1 MSNGMSLTAIFFFVA
16 IVGLTLVITWWASKR
31 TSSASDFYTAGGG
44 LTGWQNGLAIAGDY
58 LSAASFLG
66 IAGAV
71 ALFGF
76 DGFFFSIGYLVAYL
90 VVLYI
95 VAEPLRNL
103 GKFTLADMI
112 TARFDNAKVRG
123 TAALSTITI
132 VLFYMIAQLV
142 GAGALI
148 QLLLGIDY
156 WIAVLIVGFMMTT
169 YVLFGGMT
177 ATSWVQIIKA
187 CLLMLGT
194 VIISFLVL
202 KEFGFSISTMFKE
215 MTTVTDSG
223 AAYLNPGLKY
233 TNGLDTISML
243 IALVLGTAGL
253 PHILMR
259 FFTVKDAKTARSSVI
274 WATWIVGI
282 FYVLT
287 IFLGF
292 GAAAFVGK
300 EDIIAANAAGNM
312 AAPLLAE
319 ALGGDILFSFVCA
332 VAFATILAVV
342 AGLVLS
348 GASALSHDIYGQII
362 KKGKITEKEQV
373 LAARIGSITIAVIS
387 ILLALGAQTLNVAF
401 LVSLAFCI
409 AGSANLPVII
419 YTIYWK
425 RFNTAGAVTAM
436 LTGLISALVLV
447 AMSPNVWN
455 PVEGKAI
462 FVGDPLIMLTNP
474 ALISVPL
481 GFLGG
486 FIGTLLSKETD
497 DAKYREVDVK
507 ANTGISVQ
515 DVSLQL
521 LSTQFIGNALI
532 QQVLLLRC

>member
-1 MSNGMSLTAIFFFVA
+1 MKDISFVALFFFVA
-16 IVGLTLVITWWASKR
+16 IVGATLVVTWWASKKN
-31 TSSASDFYTAGGG
+31 SSASDFYTAGGG

-66 IAGAV
+66 ISGAI

-76 DGFFFSIGYLVAYL
+76 DGFFFSVGYLVAYL

-112 TARFDNAKVRG
+112 TARFDTAKVRG

-132 VLFYMIAQLV
+132 VLFYMVAQLV

-148 QLLLGIDY
+148 KLLLGIDY
-156 WIAVLIVGFMMTT
+156 VPAVILVGIMMTI

-202 KEFGFSISTMFKE
+202 LKFDFNVMTMFTQ
-215 MTTVTDSG
+215 MQSVTDAG
-223 AAYLNPGLKY
+223 EAYLNPGLKY
-233 TNGLDTISML
+233 TNGIDTISML

-259 FFTVKDAKTARSSVI
+259 FFTVKDAQTARSSVI
-274 WATWIVGI
+274 WATWIVGL

-300 EDIIAANAAGNM
+300 DAILAANPAGNM

-319 ALGGDILFSFVCA
+319 ALGGEVLFSFVSA

-362 KKGKITEKEQV
+362 KKGKITEKEAV
-373 LAARIGSITIAVIS
+373 VAARVGSITISVVS

-409 AGSANLPVII
+409 AASANLPVIL

-425 RFNTAGAVTAM
+425 RFNTGGAVTAM

-447 AMSPNVWN
+447 SVSPNVWN
-455 PVEGKAI
+455 PEPGKAI
-462 FVGDPLIMLTNP
+462 FVGDPLIMLSNP

-486 FIGTLLSKETD
+486 FIGSLIFGKADE
-497 DAKYREVDVK
+497 AKYREIDVK
-507 ANTGISVQ
+507 ANTGIAVQ
-515 DVSLQL
+515 DISH
-521 LSTQFIGNALI
+521 
-532 QQVLLLRC
+532 

>member
-1 MSNGMSLTAIFFFVA
+1 MNPIAIIMFLA
-16 IVGLTLVITWWASKR
+16 IVGLTLVITWWASKK
-31 TSSASDFYTAGGG
+31 TSTASEFYTAGGG
-44 LTGWQNGLAIAGDY
+44 LKGWQNGLAISGDY

-66 IAGAV
+66 IAGSI
-71 ALFGF
+71 ALSGF

-112 TARFDNAKVRG
+112 TARFDKAKVRA
-123 TAALSTITI
+123 TAALSTIVI

-148 QLLLGIDY
+148 QLLFGIDY
-156 WIAVLIVGFMMTT
+156 WLAVLIVGFMMTI

-187 CLLMLGT
+187 GLLMFGT

-202 KEFGFSISTMFKE
+202 AKFDFNILTMFSE
-215 MTTVTDSG
+215 MTTKTDAG
-223 AAYLNPGLKY
+223 QAYLNPGLKY
-233 TNGLDTISML
+233 TNGIDTISML

-274 WATWIVGI
+274 WATWIVGL

-300 EDIIAANAAGNM
+300 ETIIAANPAGNM
-312 AAPLLAE
+312 AAPLLAKV
-319 ALGGDILFSFVCA
+319 LGGDILFSFVCA

-362 KKGKITEKEQV
+362 KKGKVTEKEQV
-373 LAARIGSITIAVIS
+373 MAARIGSLVIAVVS

-409 AGSANLPVII
+409 AASSNLPVII

-425 RFNTAGAVTAM
+425 RFNTAGAITAM
-436 LTGLISALVLV
+436 LTGLISALILV
-447 AMSPNVWN
+447 ALSPNIWN
-455 PVEGKAI
+455 PEPGKAI
-462 FVGDPLIMLTNP
+462 FVGEPLIYLTNP

-481 GFLGG
+481 GFIGG
-486 FIGTLLSKETD
+486 WIATVLSKETNA
-497 DAKYREVDVK
+497 AKYREVEVK
-507 ANTGISVQ
+507 AQTGISVQ
-515 DVSLQL
+515 DVSH
-521 LSTQFIGNALI
+521 
-532 QQVLLLRC
+532 